1 MVVYQMDEVLIMKTY
16 NKVAREIGV
25 IKKYECLKD
34 LLSFI
39 VYIASDRFNCISGRI
54 FIMDSRL

>member
-1 MVVYQMDEVLIMKTY
+1 MDEVLIMKTY